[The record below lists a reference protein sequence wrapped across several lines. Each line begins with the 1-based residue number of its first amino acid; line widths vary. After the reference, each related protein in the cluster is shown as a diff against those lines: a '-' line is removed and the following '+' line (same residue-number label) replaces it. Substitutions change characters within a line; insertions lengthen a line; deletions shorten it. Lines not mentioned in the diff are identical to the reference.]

1 MISIITPAYFTTCQK
16 YQITI
21 TGPTTL
27 AAFLNSLSMGFR
39 TLAVQKRSSEVWK
52 ILSAV
57 KSEFEKFGEQ
67 LEKVDKQLNTAS
79 KTIGVL
85 RNTRSNAI
93 VRKMRDIETI
103 DTVESDEI
111 LEIASGEEDGSE

>member
-1 MISIITPAYFTTCQK
+1 
-16 YQITI
+16 
-21 TGPTTL
+21 
-27 AAFLNSLSMGFR
+27 MGFR
-39 TLAVQKRSSEVWK
+39 TLVVQKRSSEVWK

-93 VRKMRDIETI
+93 ERKMRDIETI
-103 DTVESDEI
+103 DSEEES
-111 LEIASGEEDGSE
+111 EDTLQINSNNDDSQE